1 MFDVFM
7 MIFFIFYFREINK
20 EIFRT
25 YLFFA
30 HNSLIITLTLINIFT
45 DCLITTF
52 NAIKLV
58 VIRCLI
64 VKFTFSEFSK
74 IFRAKKLLYS
84 KMD

>member
-7 MIFFIFYFREINK
+7 MIFLFFFIFAEINK
-20 EIFRT
+20 EIFGT

-30 HNSLIITLTLINIFT
+30 HNSLIITLILIYIFT

-58 VIRCLI
+58 VIRSQI
-64 VKFTFSEFSK
+64 N
-74 IFRAKKLLYS
+74 
-84 KMD
+84 